1 MVLLANSGVLAA
13 SAFALDNATGLAA
26 QIVYNH
32 MTGALYFDGNGART
46 GGTTELATLT
56 GGACADGV

>member
-26 QIVYNH
+26 QSVYNH
-32 MTGALYFDGNGART
+32 MTGVLYFDSNGART
-46 GGTTELATLT
+46 GGSRPSQRRLR
-56 GGACADGV
+56 